1 MGATRVKCPT
11 CQREIVWADALF
23 RPFCSERCRLID
35 LGAWLSEQHKIAGE
49 SLPEETEGSAG
60 GPPREDEDSRP
71 Q

>member
-1 MGATRVKCPT
+1 
-11 CQREIVWADALF
+11 
-23 RPFCSERCRLID
+23 
-35 LGAWLSEQHKIAGE
+35 LSEQHKIAGE